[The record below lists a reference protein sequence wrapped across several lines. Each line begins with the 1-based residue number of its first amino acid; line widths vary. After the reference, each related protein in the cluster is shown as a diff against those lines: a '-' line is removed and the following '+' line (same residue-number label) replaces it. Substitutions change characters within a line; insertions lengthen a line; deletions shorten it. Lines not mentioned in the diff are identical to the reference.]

1 MKYIINILL
10 AITLTLTIL
19 SFSITPIFK
28 DNNLETILEDT
39 NLLEEVK
46 SLRSNDDNKIGIIID
61 EFYSTMEEYSIPTI
75 LIDKIVESNS
85 FKALFLKACNN
96 IKDYIVTNNSTT
108 ILTTDDINEVLSSN
122 ILFVKK
128 DTFTSLSKSIAS
140 KLPTTK
146 ELTSKYNIQIT
157 VLRIMNSIL
166 TKVILIIID
175 LLLIT
180 SLIFLNKERYKYL
193 KYLSI
198 SLITSIFISLLIL
211 LIIPYFSSLDSLLRI
226 LTIYIIKSISIY
238 LILNPTHVKI
248 PFENLL
254 YSFKDRIA
262 STTSFFI
269 SLKSCTSF
277 SIGINILI
285 IL

>member
-46 SLRSNDDNKIGIIID
+46 SLRSNGNNKIGIIID

-85 FKALFLKACNN
+85 FKALFLKVCNN

-122 ILFVKK
+122 LLFI
-128 DTFTSLSKSIAS
+128 TRISKSIAS

-146 ELTSKYNIQIT
+146 ELTSNYNIQIT

-180 SLIFLNKERYKYL
+180 SLIFFNKEKYKYL

-198 SLITSIFISLLIL
+198 SLIISIFMSLLIL
-211 LIIPYFSSLDSLLRI
+211 LIIPYFSSLESLLRV
-226 LTIYIIKSISIY
+226 LTIYIIKSIFVY
-238 LILNPTHVKI
+238 L
-248 PFENLL
+248 
-254 YSFKDRIA
+254 
-262 STTSFFI
+262 
-269 SLKSCTSF
+269 
-277 SIGINILI
+277 LI
-285 IL
+285 ILFISIFLLFVNHNLKKNCP

>member
-122 ILFVKK
+122 LLFI
-128 DTFTSLSKSIAS
+128 TRISKSIAS

-146 ELTSKYNIQIT
+146 ELTSNYNIQIT

-180 SLIFLNKERYKYL
+180 SLIFLNKEKYKYL

-198 SLITSIFISLLIL
+198 SLITSIFMSLLIL
-211 LIIPYFSSLDSLLRI
+211 LIIPYFSSLESLLRV
-226 LTIYIIKSISIY
+226 LTIYIIKSIFVY
-238 LILNPTHVKI
+238 LLII
-248 PFENLL
+248 
-254 YSFKDRIA
+254 
-262 STTSFFI
+262 
-269 SLKSCTSF
+269 F
-277 SIGINILI
+277 SISIFLLFVNHSQKKNCP
-285 IL
+285 

>member
-122 ILFVKK
+122 LLFI
-128 DTFTSLSKSIAS
+128 TSISKSIAS

-146 ELTSKYNIQIT
+146 ELTSNYNIQIT

-180 SLIFLNKERYKYL
+180 SLIFLNKEKYKYL

-198 SLITSIFISLLIL
+198 SLITSIFMSLLIL
-211 LIIPYFSSLDSLLRI
+211 LIIPYFSSLESLLRV
-226 LTIYIIKSISIY
+226 LTIYIIKSIFVY
-238 LILNPTHVKI
+238 L
-248 PFENLL
+248 
-254 YSFKDRIA
+254 
-262 STTSFFI
+262 
-269 SLKSCTSF
+269 
-277 SIGINILI
+277 LI
-285 IL
+285 ILFISIFLLFVNYNQKKNCP

>member
-19 SFSITPIFK
+19 SFSITSIFK

-61 EFYSTMEEYSIPTI
+61 EFYSTMEKYSIPTI

-122 ILFVKK
+122 LLFVNK
-128 DTFTSLSKSIAS
+128 DTFTSISKSIAS

-146 ELTSKYNIQIT
+146 ELTSNYTIQIT

-166 TKVILIIID
+166 TKVILIIIY

-211 LIIPYFSSLDSLLRI
+211 LIIPYFSFLESLLRI
-226 LTIYIIKSISIY
+226 LTIYIIRSISIY
-238 LILNPTHVKI
+238 LLIIFSISIL
-248 PFENLL
+248 LL
-254 YSFKDRIA
+254 IIYYKKK
-262 STTSFFI
+262 
-269 SLKSCTSF
+269 KSCF
-277 SIGINILI
+277 
-285 IL
+285 

>member
-28 DNNLETILEDT
+28 NNNLESILEDT

-61 EFYSTMEEYSIPTI
+61 EFYSTTKKYSIPTI

-122 ILFVKK
+122 LLFVKK
-128 DTFTSLSKSIAS
+128 DTFTSISKSIAS

-146 ELTSKYNIQIT
+146 ELTSNYTIQIT

-166 TKVILIIID
+166 AKVILIIID

-211 LIIPYFSSLDSLLRI
+211 LIIPYFSSLESLLRI

-238 LILNPTHVKI
+238 LLII
-248 PFENLL
+248 
-254 YSFKDRIA
+254 
-262 STTSFFI
+262 
-269 SLKSCTSF
+269 F
-277 SIGINILI
+277 SISIL
-285 IL
+285 LLFVNHNLKKNCP

>member
-61 EFYSTMEEYSIPTI
+61 EFYSTMEKYSIPTI

-128 DTFTSLSKSIAS
+128 DTFTSISKSIAS

-146 ELTSKYNIQIT
+146 ELTSNYTIQIT
-157 VLRIMNSIL
+157 VLRIMNSIF
-166 TKVILIIID
+166 TKAILIIID

-198 SLITSIFISLLIL
+198 SLITSIFMSLLIL
-211 LIIPYFSSLDSLLRI
+211 LIIPYFSSLESLLRI
-226 LTIYIIKSISIY
+226 LTIYIINSISIY
-238 LILNPTHVKI
+238 L
-248 PFENLL
+248 
-254 YSFKDRIA
+254 
-262 STTSFFI
+262 
-269 SLKSCTSF
+269 
-277 SIGINILI
+277 LI
-285 IL
+285 ILFISILLLFVNKSISAERFVTLFSFSLIFFFKFSKSFL

>member
-122 ILFVKK
+122 LLFI
-128 DTFTSLSKSIAS
+128 TRISKSIAS

-146 ELTSKYNIQIT
+146 ELTSNYNIQIT

-180 SLIFLNKERYKYL
+180 SLIFLNKEKYKYL

-198 SLITSIFISLLIL
+198 SLITSIFMSLLIL
-211 LIIPYFSSLDSLLRI
+211 LIIPYFSSLESLLRV
-226 LTIYIIKSISIY
+226 LTIYIIKSIFVY
-238 LILNPTHVKI
+238 LLII
-248 PFENLL
+248 
-254 YSFKDRIA
+254 
-262 STTSFFI
+262 
-269 SLKSCTSF
+269 F
-277 SIGINILI
+277 SISIFLLFVNYNLKKNCP
-285 IL
+285 

>member
-28 DNNLETILEDT
+28 DNNLEIILEDT

-122 ILFVKK
+122 LLFI
-128 DTFTSLSKSIAS
+128 TRISKSIAS

-146 ELTSKYNIQIT
+146 ELTSNYNIQIT

-166 TKVILIIID
+166 IKVILIIID

-180 SLIFLNKERYKYL
+180 SLIFLNKEKYKYL

-198 SLITSIFISLLIL
+198 SLITSIFMSLLIL
-211 LIIPYFSSLDSLLRI
+211 LIIPYFSSLESLLRV
-226 LTIYIIKSISIY
+226 LTIYIIKSIFVY
-238 LILNPTHVKI
+238 L
-248 PFENLL
+248 
-254 YSFKDRIA
+254 
-262 STTSFFI
+262 
-269 SLKSCTSF
+269 
-277 SIGINILI
+277 LI
-285 IL
+285 ILFISIFLLFVNHNLKKNCP

>member
-19 SFSITPIFK
+19 SFSITSIFK

-61 EFYSTMEEYSIPTI
+61 EFYSTMEKYSIPTI

-85 FKALFLKACNN
+85 FKDLFLKACNN

-122 ILFVKK
+122 LLFIKK
-128 DTFTSLSKSIAS
+128 DTFTSISKSITS

-146 ELTSKYNIQIT
+146 ELTSNYTIQIT

-180 SLIFLNKERYKYL
+180 SLIFLNKEKYKYL

-198 SLITSIFISLLIL
+198 SLITSIFMSLLIL
-211 LIIPYFSSLDSLLRI
+211 LIIPYFSSLESLLRI
-226 LTIYIIKSISIY
+226 LTIYIINSISIY
-238 LILNPTHVKI
+238 L
-248 PFENLL
+248 
-254 YSFKDRIA
+254 
-262 STTSFFI
+262 
-269 SLKSCTSF
+269 
-277 SIGINILI
+277 LI
-285 IL
+285 ILFISILLLFVNHNLKKNCP

>member
-122 ILFVKK
+122 LLFI
-128 DTFTSLSKSIAS
+128 TRISKSIAS

-146 ELTSKYNIQIT
+146 ELTSNYNIQIT

-180 SLIFLNKERYKYL
+180 SLIFLNKEKYKYL
-193 KYLSI
+193 KY
-198 SLITSIFISLLIL
+198 
-211 LIIPYFSSLDSLLRI
+211 
-226 LTIYIIKSISIY
+226 
-238 LILNPTHVKI
+238 
-248 PFENLL
+248 
-254 YSFKDRIA
+254 
-262 STTSFFI
+262 
-269 SLKSCTSF
+269 
-277 SIGINILI
+277 
-285 IL
+285 

>member
-61 EFYSTMEEYSIPTI
+61 EFYSTMEKYSIPTI

-108 ILTTDDINEVLSSN
+108 ILTTEDINEVLSSN
-122 ILFVKK
+122 LLFIKK
-128 DTFTSLSKSIAS
+128 DTFTSISKSITS

-146 ELTSKYNIQIT
+146 ELTSNYTIQIT

-180 SLIFLNKERYKYL
+180 SLIFLNKEKYKYL

-211 LIIPYFSSLDSLLRI
+211 LIIPYFSSLESLLRI
-226 LTIYIIKSISIY
+226 LTIYIINSISIY
-238 LILNPTHVKI
+238 L
-248 PFENLL
+248 
-254 YSFKDRIA
+254 
-262 STTSFFI
+262 
-269 SLKSCTSF
+269 
-277 SIGINILI
+277 LI
-285 IL
+285 ILFISILLLFVNHNLKKSCF